1 MMSYKDKLDK
11 CREEIPED
19 ILEERRFEFPEV
31 KTDKSGNKTVI
42 RNFRKIAKK
51 LGREKK
57 QISKYLLKELGT
69 AGHIKNGKLVLKGHF
84 RRGTINARLKDYCN
98 KYVLCSECK
107 RPDTKLKKE
116 KNVLI
121 CVCEACGARE
131 NVEK

>member
-1 MMSYKDKLDK
+1 MNYRDKLNQ
-11 CREEIPED
+11 CQEEMPED
-19 ILEERRFEFPEV
+19 IPEKKRFEIPKV
-31 KTDKSGNKTVI
+31 KTKKAGNKTVI
-42 RNFRKIAKK
+42 QNFRKIAKK

-57 QISKYLLKELGT
+57 HISKFLLKELGT
-69 AGHIKNGKLVLKGHF
+69 AGHIKDDELILKGHF
-84 RRGTINARLKDYCN
+84 RRGTINAKLKKYCE

-121 CVCEACGARE
+121 RVCEACGARE

>member
-1 MMSYKDKLDK
+1 MSYRDKLSQ

-19 ILEERRFEFPEV
+19 ILEEKRFEIPKV
-31 KTDKSGNKTVI
+31 KTEKAGNKTII
-42 RNFRKIAKK
+42 RNFRKIADK
-51 LGREKK
+51 LGRKK
-57 QISKYLLKELGT
+57 KHISKYLLKELGT
-69 AGHIKNGKLVLKGHF
+69 AGHIDGDKLILKGHF
-84 RRGTINARLKDYCN
+84 RRGAINARLKNYCER
-98 KYVLCSECK
+98 YVLCSECK